1 MCGISGFIS
10 NNFNKEDLV
19 WMNNCLTRGPNAEG
33 YFNQNK
39 GVGSG
44 HKRLSIIDL

>member
-1 MCGISGFIS
+1 MT
-10 NNFNKEDLV
+10 
-19 WMNNCLTRGPNAEG
+19 NCITHRGPDAEG